1 MFIVSQIYPLSALI
15 FIDDKIVKIGNMY
28 KKKKKKR
35 KKVTA
40 GNPEILVFNSNP
52 DN

>member
-15 FIDDKIVKIGNMY
+15 FIDKIVKIGNMY

>member
-28 KKKKKKR
+28 KKKKKK
-35 KKVTA
+35 KKK
-40 GNPEILVFNSNP
+40 GNRGESRNSRF
-52 DN
+52 

>member
-28 KKKKKKR
+28 KKKKKK
-35 KKVTA
+35 KK
-40 GNPEILVFNSNP
+40 GNRGESRNSRF
-52 DN
+52 

>member
-1 MFIVSQIYPLSALI
+1 MFIVSQIYPLSTLI

-28 KKKKKKR
+28 KKKKKR